1 MGRSAV
7 KISQR
12 LTTSQQ
18 WAAFIAIAV
27 LLTGLTF
34 SYLVTSQLR
43 QQLLIQQQQLA
54 TSLVKDASIMLRP
67 SLSKDDRISANV
79 ILQDWVDQELILSAT
94 LYNSTQQPIAEQG
107 LIELSS
113 YEVYW
118 LDQAV
123 TDENQLIGHLKVAI
137 NMSQAYDIS
146 QRNAALLML
155 SSLMLSLITAGLAY
169 FWGERLGQTNL
180 QQIKAIEDLQKA
192 QSLDTLNI
200 IEEEAFNLNDHKL
213 NNAINSL
220 VRSKQ
225 HKRAVKQSLDNFMA
239 SPLIS
244 KSQSLAYHHSALLFI
259 EIQGF
264 AELQKKL
271 SAEELSDTLNGYH
284 QLLSQAAKLYNGTL
298 DRYMGDGIL
307 IIFGYP
313 DKDPRDASHCLYA
326 AQLFMGLVQ
335 ELQRTDQQLQQL
347 KFKLSA
353 HWGPVL
359 IAPLE
364 MNQQLE
370 FNLIGDTVH
379 WTAQLASQSKE
390 MQLLVSQ
397 DLVEQL
403 SDAEQILWQPG
414 PSLMDLNACEHHSVW
429 LDALPD
435 TAEKLID
442 RQVKHIM
449 AMKEKA

>member
-18 WAAFIAIAV
+18 WAAFIALAI
-27 LLTGLTF
+27 LITGFTF

-43 QQLLIQQQQLA
+43 QQLVLQQQQLA
-54 TSLVKDASIMLRP
+54 TSLVKDASVLLHASLRN
-67 SLSKDDRISANV
+67 DDRISANV
-79 ILQDWVDQELILSAT
+79 ILKDWVDEELILSAT

-107 LIELSS
+107 LIELGGHDIF
-113 YEVYW
+113 W
-118 LDQAV
+118 LNQPV
-123 TDENQLIGHLKVAI
+123 TNDEQLIGHLRVAI
-137 NMSQAYDIS
+137 NMYQAHSIS
-146 QRNAALLML
+146 QRNAALLLLSSIML
-155 SSLMLSLITAGLAY
+155 SVIAGLLAY
-169 FWGERLGQTNL
+169 FWGENILRANHRQIEALENLRLN
-180 QQIKAIEDLQKA
+180 K
-192 QSLDTLNI
+192 SLDI
-200 IEEEAFNLNDHKL
+200 IKESANSQNDQVL

-220 VRSKQ
+220 IRQKQ
-225 HKRAVKQSLDNFMA
+225 HKVSIKKSFDNFMA
-239 SPLIS
+239 SPHLS
-244 KSQSLAYHHSALLFI
+244 KSKTLTYHHSALLFI
-259 EIQGF
+259 EIQGLK
-264 AELQKKL
+264 ELQQSL
-271 SAEELSDTLNGYH
+271 SASELSDTLNGYH
-284 QLLSQAAKLYNGTL
+284 RLLSHAAKLYNGTV

-326 AQLFMGLVQ
+326 AQLFLGLVQ
-335 ELQRTDQQLQQL
+335 ELQHNDRQLQQL
-347 KFKLSA
+347 NFKLSA

-364 MNQQLE
+364 MNQQLQ
-370 FNLIGDTVH
+370 FSLIGDTVH
-379 WTAQLASQSKE
+379 WTAQLAMQSKE

-397 DLVEQL
+397 DLIDQL
-403 SDAEQILWQPG
+403 SDADQILWQPG
-414 PSLMDLNACEHHSVW
+414 PSLMDLNACEHETRW

-449 AMKEKA
+449 AMKEKV

>member
-18 WAAFIAIAV
+18 WGAFIALAI
-27 LLTGLTF
+27 LFTGLTF

-43 QQLLIQQQQLA
+43 QQLLTQQQQLA
-54 TSLVKDASIMLRP
+54 TSLVKDASILLRA
-67 SLSKDDRISANV
+67 SLSQDDRISANV

-107 LIELSS
+107 LIELGG
-113 YEVYW
+113 YDIFW
-118 LDQAV
+118 LNQAV
-123 TDENQLIGHLKVAI
+123 TDEEQLIGHLRVAI

-146 QRNAALLML
+146 QRNAVLLML
-155 SSLMLSLITAGLAY
+155 SSLMLSVISGLLAY
-169 FWGERLGQTNL
+169 FWGERLLRANQQQLQALDNL
-180 QQIKAIEDLQKA
+180 YNQG
-192 QSLDTLNI
+192 SLKTIDDS
-200 IEEEAFNLNDHKL
+200 AHSQNDQAL
-213 NNAINSL
+213 NNAINGL
-220 VRSKQ
+220 VRQKQ
-225 HKRAVKQSLDNFMA
+225 QKIAVKKSFDNFMA
-239 SPLIS
+239 SPTLS
-244 KSQSLAYHHSALLFI
+244 KSSSLTYHHSALLFI
-259 EIQGF
+259 EIQGLK
-264 AELQKKL
+264 ELQQQLTATK
-271 SAEELSDTLNGYH
+271 LSDTLNGYH
-284 QLLSQAAKLYNGTL
+284 QLLSQAAKLYNGTV

-326 AQLFMGLVQ
+326 AQLFLGLVE

-347 KFKLSA
+347 NFKLSA

-364 MNQQLE
+364 MNQQLQ
-370 FNLIGDTVH
+370 FSLIGDTVH
-379 WTAQLASQSKE
+379 WTAQLAMQSKE

-397 DLVEQL
+397 DLVDQL

-414 PSLMDLNACEHHSVW
+414 PSLMDLNASEHETRW

-435 TAEKLID
+435 NAEKLID

>member
-12 LTTSQQ
+12 FTTSQQ
-18 WAAFIAIAV
+18 WAAFIALAI
-27 LLTGLTF
+27 LITGLTF

-43 QQLLIQQQQLA
+43 QQLLLQQQQLA
-54 TSLVKDASIMLRP
+54 TSLVTNASILLRP
-67 SLSKDDRISANV
+67 SLNNDDRISANI
-79 ILQDWVDQELILSAT
+79 ILKDWVDQKLILSAT

-107 LIELSS
+107 LVELGD
-113 YEVYW
+113 YDLFW
-118 LDQAV
+118 LNQEV
-123 TDENQLIGHLKVAI
+123 TDEEQLLGHLRVAI

-146 QRNAALLML
+146 QRNAALLLLSSIML
-155 SSLMLSLITAGLAY
+155 SVIAGLLAY
-169 FWGERLGQTNL
+169 FWGERLLRTNQ
-180 QQIKAIEDLQKA
+180 QQIRTLDNLHNN
-192 QSLDTLNI
+192 DTLEI
-200 IEEEAFNLNDHKL
+200 IKESANSLNDQAL
-213 NNAINSL
+213 SNAINSL
-220 VRSKQ
+220 VTQKQ
-225 HKRAVKQSLDNFMA
+225 QKIAVKKSFEHFMA
-239 SPLIS
+239 SPNLSQS
-244 KSQSLAYHHSALLFI
+244 KSLTYHHSALLFI
-259 EIQGF
+259 EIQGLK
-264 AELQKKL
+264 ELQHRL
-271 SAEELSDTLNGYH
+271 SANTLSDTLNGYH
-284 QLLSQAAKLYNGTL
+284 QLLSHAAKLYNGTV

-326 AQLFMGLVQ
+326 AQLFLGLVQ
-335 ELQRTDQQLQQL
+335 ELQRNDRELQQL

-364 MNQQLE
+364 MNQQLQ
-370 FNLIGDTVH
+370 FSLIGDTVH
-379 WTAQLASQSKE
+379 WTAQLAMQSKE

-397 DLVEQL
+397 DLVDQL

-414 PSLMDLNACEHHSVW
+414 PSLMDLNACEHDTRW

>member
-1 MGRSAV
+1 MGRSVV

-12 LTTSQQ
+12 LTSSQQ
-18 WAAFIAIAV
+18 WAAFIGLSILV
-27 LLTGLTF
+27 TGLCF

-43 QQLLIQQQQLA
+43 QQLLLQQQQLA
-54 TSLVKDASIMLRP
+54 TSLVTDASILLRS
-67 SLSKDDRISANV
+67 SLSKDDRISAN
-79 ILQDWVDQELILSAT
+79 ILLKDWVDQKLILSAT

-107 LIELSS
+107 LVELSDFD
-113 YEVYW
+113 VYW
-118 LDQAV
+118 LNQAV
-123 TDENQLIGHLKVAI
+123 TDEEQLIGHLRVAI

-155 SSLMLSLITAGLAY
+155 SSLMLSFITGGIAYLWGYRLMRANQLQILALENLRDGKVLTLIDDNAFSQDDQIL
-169 FWGERLGQTNL
+169 TNVV
-180 QQIKAIEDLQKA
+180 
-192 QSLDTLNI
+192 
-200 IEEEAFNLNDHKL
+200 
-213 NNAINSL
+213 NSL
-220 VRSKQ
+220 IRQKQ
-225 HKRAVKQSLDNFMA
+225 HKIAVKRSLENFMA
-239 SPLIS
+239 SPAIS
-244 KSQSLAYHHSALLFI
+244 NTNSLAYHHSALLFI

-264 AELQKKL
+264 SELQQQL
-271 SAEELSDTLNGYH
+271 SADQLSETLNGYH

-326 AQLFMGLVQ
+326 AHLFLGLVQ
-335 ELQRTDQQLQQL
+335 ELQRTDDKLQQL
-347 KFKLSA
+347 NFKLSA

-359 IAPLE
+359 VAPLE
-364 MNQQLE
+364 MNQQQE

-379 WTAQLASQSKE
+379 WTAQLAQQSKE
-390 MQLLVSQ
+390 MRLLVSQ
-397 DLVEQL
+397 DLVNEL
-403 SDAEQILWQPG
+403 KDAEQILWQPG
-414 PSLMDLNACEHHSVW
+414 PSLMDLNANEHETRW